1 MYLWLDSTRTT
12 QARCT
17 GNTAQVLEPN
27 IRLSRE
33 LQEREE
39 AREEWGDDGNEGH
52 DQRIEKLRDQSQL
65 LGHAI
70 AHAEGTYE
78 YQTERMQDMDEDLRR
93 ELERENNERWGHHE
107 YQGNDCG
114 NEQGETSDM
123 EFESDSDE
131 D

>member
-1 MYLWLDSTRTT
+1 MET
-12 QARCT
+12 
-17 GNTAQVLEPN
+17 N

-52 DQRIEKLRDQSQL
+52 DDRIEILRGQSQL

-78 YQTERMQDMDEDLRR
+78 YQTEGMQDMDADLRR
-93 ELERENNERWGHHE
+93 ELEQENNERWGHYG
-107 YQGNDCG
+107 YQEHDSGS
-114 NEQGETSDM
+114 EQGETSDM
-123 EFESDSDE
+123 DIVSDSDE